1 MHIQSFWWPIP
12 GNGEQCLAKNQ
23 QTLCPEGKIRLMLS
37 PTSTYGA
44 SLAQPWAWW
53 GTGVGEGLGKGGS
66 YHRRGEERAPCWEQ
80 LGQSFNPWSEGV
92 LPVAVHKPRKG
103 PVLCL
108 Q

>member
-1 MHIQSFWWPIP
+1 
-12 GNGEQCLAKNQ
+12 
-23 QTLCPEGKIRLMLS
+23 MLS